1 MANQNTVYSGNVLTS
16 GVTRNARVGATGNA
30 KQAVPSSSFVNGFGA
45 KTDAYNLHITNVT
58 LNINSH
64 DGTLHVD
71 FNIRNTETVESF
83 FDDITVMNNIKRSK
97 SDAVKKHYAELMT
110 LLALSDEEKD
120 K

>member
-1 MANQNTVYSGNVLTS
+1 MANQHTVYSGNVLTS
-16 GVTRNARVGATGNA
+16 TVTQNTRLGANA
-30 KQAVPSSSFVNGFGA
+30 KQAGPSSSFVNGFGA

-71 FNIRNTETVESF
+71 FNIRNTETVEAF
-83 FDDITVMNNIKRSK
+83 FDDMTIMNKIKGSK
-97 SDAVKKHYAELMT
+97 SEAVEKHYAELLT
-110 LLALSDEEKD
+110 LLALSDDEKD